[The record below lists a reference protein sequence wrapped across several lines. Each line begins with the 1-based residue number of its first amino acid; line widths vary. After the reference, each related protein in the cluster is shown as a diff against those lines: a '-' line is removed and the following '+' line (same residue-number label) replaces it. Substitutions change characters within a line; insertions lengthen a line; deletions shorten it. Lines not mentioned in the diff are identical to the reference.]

1 RNDCMAACAL
11 AGEALGVPDHA
22 LLDQRGG
29 HGSRRG
35 PRRGLARH
43 LCGALPLVVALAPE
57 EGVEPSPGGPESEE
71 APEAEDEDADDHDRR
86 RPSSA
91 QHPTPLLR
99 PDLRS
104 GQAFV
109 CRELAWE
116 RAHCSLSSSGIS
128 RPAGAPV
135 LCSNSRAFC
144 RMI

>member
-1 RNDCMAACAL
+1 
-11 AGEALGVPDHA
+11 
-22 LLDQRGG
+22 
-29 HGSRRG
+29 
-35 PRRGLARH
+35 
-43 LCGALPLVVALAPE
+43 GALPLVVALGPE
-57 EGVEPSPGGPESEE
+57 EVVEHSPGGPESEE

-99 PDLRS
+99 PDLRP

-116 RAHCSLSSSGIS
+116 RARCSLSWSGIS

-135 LCSNSRAFC
+135 LGWHSRGFC
-144 RMI
+144 GMITAAWGRAS